1 MDWFLYDNGFH
12 HERVNVRSEIWQGSL
27 MVIDLWKKEEI

>member
-12 HERVNVRSEIWQGSL
+12 HEMRIAQNYAEIVSFHKISL
-27 MVIDLWKKEEI
+27 PVY